1 MGGRSVELITQEFL
15 DLAKQ
20 AGACEISSYRVGQP
34 ITKVQRSHLEWFE
47 SKYPDLAQSV
57 AAKLAT
63 ATPEVVR
70 GVPPLSAFGYGYGD
84 GSGYGYGYGYGDGSG
99 YGYGDGSGS
108 GSGYGYG
115 DGSGYG
121 YGSGYGS
128 GDGDGY
134 GSG

>member
-1 MGGRSVELITQEFL
+1 MELITQEFL

-20 AGACEISSYRVGQP
+20 AGACNEISSYRVGQP

-84 GSGYGYGYGYGDGSG
+84 GYGSDYGYGDGSSYGYGYGDGSGDGYGYGYGYGDGSG
-99 YGYGDGSGS
+99 GST
-108 GSGYGYG
+108 
-115 DGSGYG
+115 
-121 YGSGYGS
+121 
-128 GDGDGY
+128 
-134 GSG
+134 

>member
-1 MGGRSVELITQEFL
+1 MELITQEFL

-20 AGACEISSYRVGQP
+20 AGACNEISSYRVGQP

-70 GVPPLSAFGYGYGD
+70 GVPPLGAFGYGYGYGSGYGSGYGYGSGSCDGYGDGD
-84 GSGYGYGYGYGDGSG
+84 GSGDGYGYGYGDGSG
-99 YGYGDGSGS
+99 GST
-108 GSGYGYG
+108 
-115 DGSGYG
+115 
-121 YGSGYGS
+121 
-128 GDGDGY
+128 
-134 GSG
+134 

>member
-1 MGGRSVELITQEFL
+1 MELITQEFL

-20 AGACEISSYRVGQP
+20 AGACDEISSYRVGQP

-70 GVPPLSAFGYGYGD
+70 GVPPLSAFGYGYG
-84 GSGYGYGYGYGDGSG
+84 YGYGSGDGSG
-99 YGYGDGSGS
+99 D
-108 GSGYGYG
+108 GYGY
-115 DGSGYG
+115 
-121 YGSGYGS
+121 GYGS
-128 GDGDGY
+128 GDGDG
-134 GSG
+134 SG